1 MKNIHKINQHIYIT
15 NGEEIKEGDYIL
27 IHGHYKHGKHITKVV
42 KITDTYEVIEG
53 GNHSK
58 KACQRII
65 LTTDQKLIKDGI
77 QAIDDEFIEWF
88 IKNPNCEEVEVKKKG
103 ISDYMKR
110 FAYYR
115 YEIIIPQEEH
125 KQGYTPNNQEIMF
138 HEEHKEYFYEDFVNG
153 KLVTV
158 WLGKDYI
165 PKEEPKQETTLEE
178 VAERLYPGVD
188 RQVDRMLFIKGAKW
202 QQEQDKNMYSEDDL
216 DMFRKFMIQEQNFS
230 KSCLDVFIE
239 QFKKK

>member
-1 MKNIHKINQHIYIT
+1 MRNIHVLPTENSSRLSYNKDGVLELHKLQWRKNTQHIYIT

-65 LTTDQKLIKDGI
+65 LTTDQDLIKNGV
-77 QAIDDEFIEWF
+77 QPIDDEFLEWF
-88 IKNPNCEEVEVKKKG
+88 VKNPSCEFVEVDKNWNYPLDK
-103 ISDYMKR
+103 SW
-110 FAYYR
+110 
-115 YEIIIPQEEH
+115 
-125 KQGYTPNNQEIMF
+125 
-138 HEEHKEYFYEDFVNG
+138 EY
-153 KLVTV
+153 KLRI
-158 WLGKDYI
+158 I
-165 PKEEPKQETTLEE
+165 PKEEPKQEETLEE
-178 VAERLYPGVD
+178 SAEKFYPGVD
-188 RQVDRMLFIKGAKW
+188 RQIDRMLFINGAKW
-202 QQEQDKNMYSEDDL
+202 QQEQDKKLYSEEDL

-239 QFKKK
+239 QFKNKK